1 MSTENP
7 KLNFFS
13 NTENQE
19 FNNSD
24 ASAEKNDM
32 KISESWIYKGFIKVA
47 NRLIQ
52 RPLSIFRLLK
62 QVVAHIQKYDSVKE
76 LGIEVKN
83 QLFVLMRLLK
93 AYAKG
98 EYRNI
103 SVQGIVGTAAA
114 LLYFVAPIDII
125 PDFLIFG
132 FADDAALIIWVYTN
146 YKREIDE
153 FLEWEDRKKVK
164 IELGEE
170 DRI

>member
-1 MSTENP
+1 M
-7 KLNFFS
+7 
-13 NTENQE
+13 Q
-19 FNNSD
+19 
-24 ASAEKNDM
+24 
-32 KISESWIYKGFIKVA
+32 
-47 NRLIQ
+47 
-52 RPLSIFRLLK
+52 
-62 QVVAHIQKYDSVKE
+62 
-76 LGIEVKN
+76 
-83 QLFVLMRLLK
+83 
-93 AYAKG
+93 KG

-132 FADDAALIIWVYTN
+132 FADDAALIIWIYTN